1 MKTSP
6 TTPTTDSTLRM
17 YLNDAQAYTL
27 MLQPRNLIL
36 VGGRGIGKGLVQ
48 SVRLIQAF
56 QSMPRSSSGFVGP
69 SYKKLLTSVIPSIT
83 VHFERMGYKRDIH
96 YTVNKKPW
104 KALCWDQPLF
114 TPDSW
119 DHTIAFY
126 NGSVLQMITQDREG
140 ASNGMSNDHIFIDE
154 AKFVEYEKLKNETFQ
169 TNRGNEMY
177 FGGRPLHHGLTITCD
192 MPVTKKGSWFLDFE
206 RQMDPELVRG
216 IEGLVYHRWA
226 LQERLRKHP
235 ERKDF
240 YERQL
245 EKIDKQLDL
254 LRSYCT
260 LYKEY
265 SSIVNLAVLG
275 EDFIRQQKRL
285 LPPLTFRTSILC
297 QRVGIAQDGFYG
309 AMRDDINL
317 YTAPNTSYLDKFDY
331 KFNPATDKED
341 CRMDGDLDPSRPLII
356 GCDANNN
363 INWLVAAQVGKDDKL
378 RILKS
383 FFTKYERKLPECVDD
398 FCTYYSWHK
407 MKRVIFYY
415 DATFVDNNY
424 ATHYFD
430 FHTEVVNRLRRNG
443 WLVDDVYIG
452 KPMNHVK
459 KNLLIN
465 RMFVGKAVH
474 QVLINQDNNEDL
486 LISIK
491 SAGVY
496 QGKKDKRGEKL
507 AETEEDKLEGRTDG
521 SDAFDTVCIG
531 VETFPRVGTVMT
543 GMRSRVG

>member
-1 MKTSP
+1 MSTS
-6 TTPTTDSTLRM
+6 TTNSDETLRM
-17 YLNDAQAYTL
+17 YLNDAQAYCL
-27 MLQPRNLIL
+27 MMQPRNLVL

-48 SVRLIQAF
+48 AIRMIQVF

-83 VHFERMGYKRDIH
+83 VHFERLGFKRDIH
-96 YTVNKKPW
+96 YVVNRKPW
-104 KALCWDQPLF
+104 KALCWDTPLF
-114 TPDSW
+114 TPDTW

-126 NGSVLQMITQDREG
+126 NGSVVQMITQDREG
-140 ASNGMSNDHIFIDE
+140 ASNGMSNDHLMIDE
-154 AKFVEYEKLKNETFQ
+154 AKFVDYEKLKNETFQ

-177 FGGRPLHHGLTITCD
+177 FGGLPLHHGLTITCD

-206 RQMDPELVRG
+206 KQMDPDLVEVL
-216 IEGLVYHRWA
+216 EGLVYHRW
-226 LQERLRKHP
+226 RT
-235 ERKDF
+235 ERKLKR
-240 YERQL
+240 YPEKKEIIERHL
-245 EKIDKQLDL
+245 EKIDRDL
-254 LRSYCT
+254 AFLRSNCT

-265 SSIVNLAVLG
+265 SSLVNLAVLG

-285 LPPLTFRTSILC
+285 LPPMTFRTSILC
-297 QRVGIAQDGFYG
+297 QRVGVSQDGFYG
-309 AMRDDINL
+309 ALREDVNL
-317 YTAPNTSYLDKFDY
+317 YVAPNDHYLDKFDF
-331 KFNPATDKED
+331 KFNPATDSED
-341 CRMDGDLDPSRPLII
+341 CRMDGDLDPSLPLII
-356 GCDANNN
+356 GSDANNN
-363 INWLVAAQVGKDDKL
+363 INWIVTGQVGKDGKL

-398 FCTYYSWHK
+398 FCNYYRWHK
-407 MKRVIFYY
+407 AKRVIFYY
-415 DATFVDNNY
+415 DSTFIDNNY

-430 FHTEVVNRLRRNG
+430 FHTEVVTRLRRNG

-452 KPMNHVK
+452 NPMNHIK
-459 KNLLIN
+459 KNMLIN
-465 RMFVGKAVH
+465 RMFIGRASH
-474 QVLINQDNNEDL
+474 QVLLNKDNNEDL
-486 LISIK
+486 LISIM

-531 VETFPRVGTVMT
+531 VETFPRLGTLVT